1 LKEWVVVVVD
11 DDDYAEAQNWN
22 AFSERERN
30 MVETEVWVSWQ
41 HESGDCGEGS
51 GGSDGGGGSGGSAAA
66 AEDG

>member
-30 MVETEVWVSWQ
+30 MVETEV
-41 HESGDCGEGS
+41 
-51 GGSDGGGGSGGSAAA
+51 
-66 AEDG
+66 